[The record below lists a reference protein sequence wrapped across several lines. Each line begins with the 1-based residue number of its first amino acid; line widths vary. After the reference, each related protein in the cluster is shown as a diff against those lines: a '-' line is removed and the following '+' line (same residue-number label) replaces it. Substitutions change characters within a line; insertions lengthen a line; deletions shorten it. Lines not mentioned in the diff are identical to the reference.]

1 MMKALSIIIGLVGYN
16 LAIKVWAIIKMMKLK
31 VENMNEEEIK
41 NILDEILKDPKYR
54 KYLR

>member
-1 MMKALSIIIGLVGYN
+1 MMKALSIIIGLVGYT